1 MEQENFSPQDSLH
14 LIRQTIDKAKT
25 SYHEKGIGPILWGCV
40 VSFCS
45 LVSFYASLHKIN
57 WLFSVW
63 FLTLI
68 AVVPQVMISIRERK
82 EKKFVSF
89 NDSATS
95 VIWTTFGFSMFT
107 ISIVDNILNNKYGT
121 GIHGSVYMLVYGIPT
136 IITGAICN
144 YRLMLWGGILCWVF
158 AVAAAFFSYPY
169 PFLFMAG
176 CALFAWLIP
185 GLLLHSEYR
194 KQKKADV

>member
-1 MEQENFSPQDSLH
+1 MQEENFSPQESLH

-25 SYHEKGIGPILWGCV
+25 SYHEKGIGPILWGSV
-40 VSFCS
+40 IAFCS

-63 FLTLI
+63 LLTLV
-68 AVVPQVMISIRERK
+68 AVIPQVMISIKERK

-95 VIWTTFGFSMFT
+95 VIWTTFGFAMFT
-107 ISIVDNILNNKYGT
+107 ISIVDNVLNNKYGT
-121 GIHGSVYMLVYGIPT
+121 GIHGSVYMLIYGIPT

-176 CALFAWLIP
+176 CGLFAWLIP

-194 KQKKADV
+194 KQQKANV

>member
-1 MEQENFSPQDSLH
+1 MQQENFSPQESLH
-14 LIRQTIDKAKT
+14 LIQETINKAKT
-25 SYHEKGIGPILWGCV
+25 SYHDKGIGPILWGCV

-57 WLFSVW
+57 WLFMVW
-63 FLTLI
+63 LLTI
-68 AVVPQVMISIRERK
+68 VAVVPQVMISIK
-82 EKKFVSF
+82 EKKNKKFVSF

-95 VIWTTFGFSMFT
+95 VIWTTFGFAMFT
-107 ISIVDNILNNKYGT
+107 ISIIDNILHTKYGT

-136 IITGAICN
+136 IITGAVCK
-144 YRLMLWGGILCWVF
+144 YRLMLWGGVICWVF

-176 CALFAWLIP
+176 CAIVAWLIP
-185 GLLLHSEYR
+185 GLLLNLEHR
-194 KQKKADV
+194 KQQRADV